1 MTTSICQKHNLERT
15 KSRSCPQCK
24 LEYQRKWVSKNR
36 EKVRETNT
44 NWKKENKE
52 KVNEITRSYSKK
64 NRASETERNS
74 IWYNKNPYAD
84 CFVRRAICLL
94 KTSIYLKLKAVDIPI
109 ELVEIKRLQMQ
120 LTHATKAANQ

>member
-1 MTTSICQKHNLERT
+1 MTTSRCHKHNLERN
-15 KSRSCPQCK
+15 KHGSCPQCK
-24 LEYQRKWVSKNR
+24 LEYQRIWVSKNR
-36 EKVRETNT
+36 EKVRSTNT
-44 NWKKENKE
+44 KWKKENKE
-52 KVNEITRSYSKK
+52 KINETTRAYSKK

-84 CFVRRAICLL
+84 CFVRRAICTF

>member
-64 NRASETERNS
+64 NRASETARNLIWER
-74 IWYNKNPYAD
+74 KNPYAD
-84 CFVRRAICLL
+84 CLVKRAIRNL
-94 KTSIYLKLKAVDIPI
+94 KTSIDLKLKAEDIPH

-120 LTHATKAANQ
+120 LNHAIKEAK